1 MRKITY
7 CPKCGTEQMPGS
19 RFCQSCGG
27 ATAEKMVDDNG
38 QPAGGQWNGMNQ
50 NPQMGMNQNWQPG
63 MNQQMGM
70 NQRPQPGMNQ
80 PQQMGMNQRP
90 QPGMNQPQQMGMNQ
104 RPQPGMNQPQQ
115 MNMNRNPGMNQPSQM
130 NSGNNMNKPD
140 GDGGKNSTMII
151 VCIIVAAVVIGVGV
165 GCLII
170 FGGKLFGKKTSG
182 TTETQTTEAKSTEDT
197 MVTTEA
203 ASEEITEA
211 TTSVDASTE
220 AGTNGSVQ
228 SGGENAGYTDAEL
241 SSAAVDYCKLVY
253 GFENP
258 SAEVGKAKNGKVD
271 ITISVTIDGTTG
283 EIGTMSI
290 DKLTASGTGCK
301 GEKADLQDPNSAN
314 VDIHYIIP
322 YSDSRMLS
330 DSDLQGISRSDLTL
344 ARNEI
349 YARHGRMFK
358 DDDIRAYF
366 ESQAWYAGIVPA
378 DQFSESV
385 LSKTEKANISTIKAY
400 EDYLDGD
407 SDTGSSTVTNGDYII
422 PDSST
427 RYLSDSDVR
436 GLDDHTLMLARNE
449 IYARHG
455 RKFND
460 AEIRAYFESK
470 SWYNPTIDPADFT
483 EDMLSDVEKAN
494 IAFIKSYED

>member
-19 RFCQSCGG
+19 RFCQSCGS

-50 NPQMGMNQNWQPG
+50 NPQMGMNQ
-63 MNQQMGM
+63 
-70 NQRPQPGMNQ
+70 RPQPGMNQ
-80 PQQMGMNQRP
+80 PPQQMNMNQRP
-90 QPGMNQPQQMGMNQ
+90 QPVMNQPQQVNMNQRPQSGMNQPQQVNMNQQSGMNQ
-104 RPQPGMNQPQQ
+104 SPQTG
-115 MNMNRNPGMNQPSQM
+115 G
-130 NSGNNMNKPD
+130 GNNMNKPD

-170 FGGKLFGKKTSG
+170 FGGKLFGKNTSG

-197 MVTTEA
+197 VVTTEA
-203 ASEEITEA
+203 ATEAITKA

-241 SSAAVDYCKLVY
+241 SNAAVDYCKLVY
-253 GFENP
+253 GFDNP
-258 SAEVGKAKNGKVD
+258 SAKVGKAKNGKVD

-301 GEKADLQDPNSAN
+301 GEKADLQDPNSAD

-330 DSDLQGISRSDLTL
+330 DSDLQGITRSDLTL

-385 LSKTEKANISTIKAY
+385 LSKTEKTNISTIKAY

-470 SWYNPTIDPADFT
+470 SWYYPTIDPADFT
-483 EDMLSDVEKAN
+483 EDMLSDVEKSN
-494 IAFIKSYED
+494 IALIKSYED

>member
-7 CPKCGTEQMPGS
+7 CPKCGTEQMPGA

-38 QPAGGQWNGMNQ
+38 QPVGGQWNGMNQ
-50 NPQMGMNQNWQPG
+50 NSQMGMNQNWQPG
-63 MNQQMGM
+63 MNQPQQVKM
-70 NQRPQPGMNQ
+70 NQRIQPGMNQ
-80 PQQMGMNQRP
+80 PQPVNMNQQSGTNQSP
-90 QPGMNQPQQMGMNQ
+90 QPGG
-104 RPQPGMNQPQQ
+104 
-115 MNMNRNPGMNQPSQM
+115 
-130 NSGNNMNKPD
+130 GNNMNKPD
-140 GDGGKNSTMII
+140 GDGGKNSMMII

-182 TTETQTTEAKSTEDT
+182 TTETQTTEDT
-197 MVTTEA
+197 VVTTEA
-203 ASEEITEA
+203 ATEEITEA

-258 SAEVGKAKNGKVD
+258 SAKVGKAKNGKVD

-301 GEKADLQDPNSAN
+301 GEKADLQDPNSAD

-322 YSDSRMLS
+322 YSDSRVLS
-330 DSDLQGISRSDLTL
+330 DSDLQGITRSDLTL

-358 DDDIRAYF
+358 DDDIRTYF

-385 LSKTEKANISTIKAY
+385 LSKTEKTNISTIKAY

-407 SDTGSSTVTNGDYII
+407 SDTGGSTVISGDYII

-470 SWYNPTIDPADFT
+470 SWYYPTIDPADFT

-494 IAFIKSYED
+494 IALIKSYED

>member
-7 CPKCGTEQMPGS
+7 CPKCGTEQMPGA

-38 QPAGGQWNGMNQ
+38 QPVGGQWNGMNQ
-50 NPQMGMNQNWQPG
+50 NSQMGMNQNWQPG
-63 MNQQMGM
+63 MNQPQQVNMNQRMQSGM
-70 NQRPQPGMNQ
+70 NQSPQSG
-80 PQQMGMNQRP
+80 G
-90 QPGMNQPQQMGMNQ
+90 
-104 RPQPGMNQPQQ
+104 
-115 MNMNRNPGMNQPSQM
+115 
-130 NSGNNMNKPD
+130 GNNMNKPD
-140 GDGGKNSTMII
+140 GDGGKNSMMII

-170 FGGKLFGKKTSG
+170 FGGKMFGKKTSG

-197 MVTTEA
+197 EDA
-203 ASEEITEA
+203 TEA
-211 TTSVDASTE
+211 TTSADASTE

-258 SAEVGKAKNGKVD
+258 SAKVGKAKNGKVD

-301 GEKADLQDPNSAN
+301 GEKADLQNPNSAD

-322 YSDSRMLS
+322 YSDSRVLS
-330 DSDLQGISRSDLTL
+330 DSDLQGITRSDLTL

-385 LSKTEKANISTIKAY
+385 LSKTEKTNISTIKAY

-407 SDTGSSTVTNGDYII
+407 SDTGGSTVISGDYII

-470 SWYNPTIDPADFT
+470 SWYYPTIDPADFT

-494 IAFIKSYED
+494 IALIKSYED

>member
-104 RPQPGMNQPQQ
+104 RPQPGTNQPQQ

-151 VCIIVAAVVIGVGV
+151 VCIIVAAVVIGIGV

-197 MVTTEA
+197 NVTTEA
-203 ASEEITEA
+203 ATEEITEA

-220 AGTNGSVQ
+220 TGTNGSVQ

-258 SAEVGKAKNGKVD
+258 SAKVGKAKNGKVD

-470 SWYNPTIDPADFT
+470 SWYYPTIDPADFT

>member
-7 CPKCGTEQMPGS
+7 CPKCGTEQMPGA

-38 QPAGGQWNGMNQ
+38 QPVGGQWNGMNQ
-50 NPQMGMNQNWQPG
+50 NSQMGMNQNWQPG
-63 MNQQMGM
+63 MNQPQQVNM
-70 NQRPQPGMNQ
+70 NQRMQPGMNQ
-80 PQQMGMNQRP
+80 PQPVNMNQQSGTNQSP
-90 QPGMNQPQQMGMNQ
+90 QPGG
-104 RPQPGMNQPQQ
+104 
-115 MNMNRNPGMNQPSQM
+115 
-130 NSGNNMNKPD
+130 GNNMNKPD
-140 GDGGKNSTMII
+140 GDGGKNSMMII

-182 TTETQTTEAKSTEDT
+182 TTETQTTEDT
-197 MVTTEA
+197 VVTTEA
-203 ASEEITEA
+203 ATEEITEA

-258 SAEVGKAKNGKVD
+258 SAKVGKAKNGKVD

-301 GEKADLQDPNSAN
+301 GEKADLQDPNSAD

-322 YSDSRMLS
+322 YSDSRVLS
-330 DSDLQGISRSDLTL
+330 DSDLQGITRSDLTL

-358 DDDIRAYF
+358 DDDIRTYF

-385 LSKTEKANISTIKAY
+385 LSKTEKTNISTIKAY

-407 SDTGSSTVTNGDYII
+407 SDTGGSTVISGDYII

-470 SWYNPTIDPADFT
+470 SWYYPTIDPADFT

-494 IAFIKSYED
+494 IALIKSYED

>member
-38 QPAGGQWNGMNQ
+38 QPAVGQWNGMNQ
-50 NPQMGMNQNWQPG
+50 NPQMGMNQRPQPG

-80 PQQMGMNQRP
+80 PQQMNMNQ
-90 QPGMNQPQQMGMNQ
+90 
-104 RPQPGMNQPQQ
+104 QPGMNQPQQ

-151 VCIIVAAVVIGVGV
+151 VCIIVAAVVIGIGV

-197 MVTTEA
+197 NVTTEA
-203 ASEEITEA
+203 ATEEITEA

-220 AGTNGSVQ
+220 TGTNGSVQ

-258 SAEVGKAKNGKVD
+258 SAKVGKAKNGKVD

-436 GLDDHTLMLARNE
+436 GLDDRSLMLARNE

-470 SWYNPTIDPADFT
+470 SWYYPTIDPADFT

>member
-7 CPKCGTEQMPGS
+7 CPKCGMEQMPGA

-38 QPAGGQWNGMNQ
+38 QPVGGQWNGMNQ
-50 NPQMGMNQNWQPG
+50 NSQMGMNQNWQPG
-63 MNQQMGM
+63 MNQPQQVNMNQRMQPGM
-70 NQRPQPGMNQ
+70 NQSQQVNMNQRLQPGMNQ
-80 PQQMGMNQRP
+80 PQPVNMNQQSGTNQSP
-90 QPGMNQPQQMGMNQ
+90 QPGG
-104 RPQPGMNQPQQ
+104 
-115 MNMNRNPGMNQPSQM
+115 
-130 NSGNNMNKPD
+130 GNNMNKPD
-140 GDGGKNSTMII
+140 GDGGKNSMMII

-170 FGGKLFGKKTSG
+170 FGGKMFGKKTSG
-182 TTETQTTEAKSTEDT
+182 TTETQTTEDT
-197 MVTTEA
+197 VVTTEA
-203 ASEEITEA
+203 ATEEITEA

-258 SAEVGKAKNGKVD
+258 SAKVGKAKNGKVD

-290 DKLTASGTGCK
+290 DKLTAIGTGCK
-301 GEKADLQDPNSAN
+301 GEKADLQDPNSAD

-330 DSDLQGISRSDLTL
+330 DSDLQGITRSDLTL

-349 YARHGRMFK
+349 YARHGRIFK

-385 LSKTEKANISTIKAY
+385 LSKTEKTNISTIKAY

-407 SDTGSSTVTNGDYII
+407 SDTGGSTVISGDYII
-422 PDSST
+422 SDSST

-436 GLDDHTLMLARNE
+436 GLDDRTLMLARNE

-470 SWYNPTIDPADFT
+470 SWYYPTIDPADFT

-494 IAFIKSYED
+494 IALIKSYED

>member
-19 RFCQSCGG
+19 RFCQSCGS

-50 NPQMGMNQNWQPG
+50 NPQMGMNQ
-63 MNQQMGM
+63 
-70 NQRPQPGMNQ
+70 RPQPGMNQ
-80 PQQMGMNQRP
+80 PPQPINMNQRI
-90 QPGMNQPQQMGMNQ
+90 QPGMNQPQQVNMNQ
-104 RPQPGMNQPQQ
+104 RPQSGMNQPQQ
-115 MNMNRNPGMNQPSQM
+115 VNMNQQSGMNQSPQPGG
-130 NSGNNMNKPD
+130 GNNMNKPD

-170 FGGKLFGKKTSG
+170 FGGKLFGKNTSG

-197 MVTTEA
+197 VVTTEA
-203 ASEEITEA
+203 ATEAITEA

-241 SSAAVDYCKLVY
+241 SNAAVDYCKLVY
-253 GFENP
+253 GFDNP
-258 SAEVGKAKNGKVD
+258 SAKVGKAKNGKVD

-301 GEKADLQDPNSAN
+301 GEKADLQDPNSAD

-330 DSDLQGISRSDLTL
+330 DSDLQGITRSDLTL

-385 LSKTEKANISTIKAY
+385 LSKTEKTNISTIKAY

-470 SWYNPTIDPADFT
+470 SWYYPTIDPADFT
-483 EDMLSDVEKAN
+483 EDMLSDVEKSN
-494 IAFIKSYED
+494 IALIKSYED

>member
-7 CPKCGTEQMPGS
+7 CPKCGTEQMPGA
-19 RFCQSCGG
+19 RFCQSCGS

-50 NPQMGMNQNWQPG
+50 NPQMGMNQ
-63 MNQQMGM
+63 
-70 NQRPQPGMNQ
+70 RPQPGMNQ
-80 PQQMGMNQRP
+80 PPQPINMNQRM
-90 QPGMNQPQQMGMNQ
+90 QPGMNQPQQVNMNQ
-104 RPQPGMNQPQQ
+104 RPQSGMNQPQQ
-115 MNMNRNPGMNQPSQM
+115 VNMNQQSGMNQSPQTG
-130 NSGNNMNKPD
+130 GNNMNKPD

-197 MVTTEA
+197 VVTTEA
-203 ASEEITEA
+203 ATEEITEA

-241 SSAAVDYCKLVY
+241 SNAAVDYCKLVY
-253 GFENP
+253 GFDNP
-258 SAEVGKAKNGKVD
+258 SAKVGKAKNGKVD

-301 GEKADLQDPNSAN
+301 GEKADLQDPNSAD

-330 DSDLQGISRSDLTL
+330 DSDLQGITRSDLTL

-385 LSKTEKANISTIKAY
+385 LSKTEKTNISTIKAY

-470 SWYNPTIDPADFT
+470 SWYYPTIDPADFT

-494 IAFIKSYED
+494 IALIKSYED

>member
-7 CPKCGTEQMPGS
+7 CPKCGTEQMPGA

-38 QPAGGQWNGMNQ
+38 QPMGGQWNGMNQ
-50 NPQMGMNQNWQPG
+50 NSQMGMNQNWQPG
-63 MNQQMGM
+63 MNQPQQVNM
-70 NQRPQPGMNQ
+70 NQRMQPGMNQ
-80 PQQMGMNQRP
+80 PQQVNMNQRL
-90 QPGMNQPQQMGMNQ
+90 QPGMNQS
-104 RPQPGMNQPQQ
+104 PQPG
-115 MNMNRNPGMNQPSQM
+115 G
-130 NSGNNMNKPD
+130 GNNMNKPD
-140 GDGGKNSTMII
+140 GDGGKNSMMII

-170 FGGKLFGKKTSG
+170 FGGKLFDKKTSG

-197 MVTTEA
+197 VVTTEA
-203 ASEEITEA
+203 ATEEITEA

-220 AGTNGSVQ
+220 AGTNESVQ

-258 SAEVGKAKNGKVD
+258 SAKVGKAKNGKVD

-301 GEKADLQDPNSAN
+301 GEKADLQDPNSAD

-322 YSDSRMLS
+322 YSDSRVLS
-330 DSDLQGISRSDLTL
+330 DSDLQGITRSDLTL

-358 DDDIRAYF
+358 DDDIRTYF

-385 LSKTEKANISTIKAY
+385 LSKTEKTNISTIKAY

-407 SDTGSSTVTNGDYII
+407 SDTGGSTVISGDYII

-470 SWYNPTIDPADFT
+470 SWYYPTIDPADFT

-494 IAFIKSYED
+494 IALIKSYED

>member
-7 CPKCGTEQMPGS
+7 CPKCGTEQMPGA

-38 QPAGGQWNGMNQ
+38 QPMGGQWNGMNQ
-50 NPQMGMNQNWQPG
+50 NSQMGMNQNWQPG
-63 MNQQMGM
+63 MNQPQQVNM
-70 NQRPQPGMNQ
+70 NQRLQPGMNQ
-80 PQQMGMNQRP
+80 PQPVNMNQQSGTNQSP
-90 QPGMNQPQQMGMNQ
+90 QPGG
-104 RPQPGMNQPQQ
+104 
-115 MNMNRNPGMNQPSQM
+115 
-130 NSGNNMNKPD
+130 GNNMNKPD
-140 GDGGKNSTMII
+140 GDGGKNSMMVI

-170 FGGKLFGKKTSG
+170 FGGKLFDKKTSG

-197 MVTTEA
+197 VVTTEA
-203 ASEEITEA
+203 ATEEITEA

-258 SAEVGKAKNGKVD
+258 SAKVGKAKNGKVD

-301 GEKADLQDPNSAN
+301 GEKADLQDPNSAD

-322 YSDSRMLS
+322 YSDSRVLS
-330 DSDLQGISRSDLTL
+330 DSDLQGITRSDLTL

-358 DDDIRAYF
+358 DDDIRTYF

-385 LSKTEKANISTIKAY
+385 LSKTEKTNISTIKAY

-407 SDTGSSTVTNGDYII
+407 SDTGGSTVISGDYII

-470 SWYNPTIDPADFT
+470 SWYYPTIDPADFT

-494 IAFIKSYED
+494 IALIKSYED

>member
-104 RPQPGMNQPQQ
+104 RPQPGTNQPQQ

-151 VCIIVAAVVIGVGV
+151 VCIIVAAVVIGIGV

-197 MVTTEA
+197 NVTTEA
-203 ASEEITEA
+203 ATEEITEA

-220 AGTNGSVQ
+220 TGTNGSVQ

-258 SAEVGKAKNGKVD
+258 SAKVGKAKNGKVD

-436 GLDDHTLMLARNE
+436 GLDDHTLMLARNG

>member
-7 CPKCGTEQMPGS
+7 CPKCGTEQMPGA

-38 QPAGGQWNGMNQ
+38 QPVGGQWNGMNQ
-50 NPQMGMNQNWQPG
+50 NSQMGMNQNWQPG
-63 MNQQMGM
+63 MNQPQQVNM
-70 NQRPQPGMNQ
+70 NQRMQPGMNQ
-80 PQQMGMNQRP
+80 PQQVNMNQRMQSGMNQSP
-90 QPGMNQPQQMGMNQ
+90 QSGG
-104 RPQPGMNQPQQ
+104 
-115 MNMNRNPGMNQPSQM
+115 
-130 NSGNNMNKPD
+130 GNNMNKPD
-140 GDGGKNSTMII
+140 GDGGKNSMMII

-170 FGGKLFGKKTSG
+170 FGGKMFGKKTSG

-197 MVTTEA
+197 EDA
-203 ASEEITEA
+203 TEA
-211 TTSVDASTE
+211 TTSADASTE

-258 SAEVGKAKNGKVD
+258 SAKVGKAKNGKVD

-301 GEKADLQDPNSAN
+301 GEKADLQNPNSAD

-322 YSDSRMLS
+322 YSDSRVLS
-330 DSDLQGISRSDLTL
+330 DSDLQGITRSDLTL

-385 LSKTEKANISTIKAY
+385 LSKTEKTNISTIKAY

-407 SDTGSSTVTNGDYII
+407 SDTGGSTVISGDYII

-470 SWYNPTIDPADFT
+470 SWYYPTIDPADFT

-494 IAFIKSYED
+494 IALIKSYED

>member
-7 CPKCGTEQMPGS
+7 CPKCGTEQMPGA

-38 QPAGGQWNGMNQ
+38 QPVGGQWNGMNQ
-50 NPQMGMNQNWQPG
+50 NSQMGMNQNWQPG
-63 MNQQMGM
+63 MNQPQQVNM
-70 NQRPQPGMNQ
+70 NQRMQPGMNQ
-80 PQQMGMNQRP
+80 PQQVNMNQRL
-90 QPGMNQPQQMGMNQ
+90 QPGMNQPQQV
-104 RPQPGMNQPQQ
+104 
-115 MNMNRNPGMNQPSQM
+115 
-130 NSGNNMNKPD
+130 NMNKPD
-140 GDGGKNSTMII
+140 GDGGKNSMMII

-170 FGGKLFGKKTSG
+170 FGGKMFGKKTSG
-182 TTETQTTEAKSTEDT
+182 TTETQTTEDT
-197 MVTTEA
+197 VVTTEA
-203 ASEEITEA
+203 ATEEITEA

-258 SAEVGKAKNGKVD
+258 SAKVGKAKNGKVD

-301 GEKADLQDPNSAN
+301 GEKADLQDPNSAD

-322 YSDSRMLS
+322 YSDSRVLS
-330 DSDLQGISRSDLTL
+330 DSDLQGITRSDLTL

-358 DDDIRAYF
+358 DDDIREYF

-385 LSKTEKANISTIKAY
+385 LSKTEKTNISTIKAY

-407 SDTGSSTVTNGDYII
+407 SDTGGSTVISGDYII

-470 SWYNPTIDPADFT
+470 SWYYPTIDPADFT

-494 IAFIKSYED
+494 IALIKSYED

>member
-7 CPKCGTEQMPGS
+7 CPKCGTEQMPGA

-38 QPAGGQWNGMNQ
+38 QPVGGQWNGMNQ
-50 NPQMGMNQNWQPG
+50 NSQMGMNQNWQPG
-63 MNQQMGM
+63 MNQPQQVNM
-70 NQRPQPGMNQ
+70 NQRMQPGMNQ
-80 PQQMGMNQRP
+80 PQQVNMNQQSGTNQSP
-90 QPGMNQPQQMGMNQ
+90 QPGG
-104 RPQPGMNQPQQ
+104 
-115 MNMNRNPGMNQPSQM
+115 
-130 NSGNNMNKPD
+130 GNNMNKPD
-140 GDGGKNSTMII
+140 GDGGKNSMMII

-170 FGGKLFGKKTSG
+170 FGGKMFGKKTSG

-197 MVTTEA
+197 VVTTEA
-203 ASEEITEA
+203 ATEEITEA

-258 SAEVGKAKNGKVD
+258 SAKVGKAKNGKVD

-301 GEKADLQDPNSAN
+301 GEKADLQDPNSAD

-322 YSDSRMLS
+322 YSDSRVLS
-330 DSDLQGISRSDLTL
+330 DSDLQGITRSDLTL

-358 DDDIRAYF
+358 DDDIREYF

-385 LSKTEKANISTIKAY
+385 LSKTEKTNISTIKAY

-407 SDTGSSTVTNGDYII
+407 SDTSGSTVISGDYII

-470 SWYNPTIDPADFT
+470 SWYYPTIDPADFT

>member
-7 CPKCGTEQMPGS
+7 CPKCGTEQTPGA

-38 QPAGGQWNGMNQ
+38 QPVGGQWNGMNQ
-50 NPQMGMNQNWQPG
+50 NSQMGMNQNWQPG
-63 MNQQMGM
+63 MNQPQQVNM
-70 NQRPQPGMNQ
+70 NQRMQPGMNQ
-80 PQQMGMNQRP
+80 PQQVNMNQRL
-90 QPGMNQPQQMGMNQ
+90 QPGMNQPQPVNMNQ
-104 RPQPGMNQPQQ
+104 QSGTNQSPQPG
-115 MNMNRNPGMNQPSQM
+115 G
-130 NSGNNMNKPD
+130 GNNMNKPD
-140 GDGGKNSTMII
+140 GDGGKNSMMII

-170 FGGKLFGKKTSG
+170 FGGKLFDKKTSG

-197 MVTTEA
+197 VVTTEA
-203 ASEEITEA
+203 ATEEITEA

-220 AGTNGSVQ
+220 AGTNESVQ

-258 SAEVGKAKNGKVD
+258 SAKVGKAKNGKVD

-301 GEKADLQDPNSAN
+301 GEKADLQDPNSAD

-322 YSDSRMLS
+322 YSDSRVLS
-330 DSDLQGISRSDLTL
+330 DSDLQGITRSDLTL

-358 DDDIRAYF
+358 DDDIRTYF

-385 LSKTEKANISTIKAY
+385 LSKTEKTNISTIKAY

-407 SDTGSSTVTNGDYII
+407 SDTGGSTVISGDYII

-470 SWYNPTIDPADFT
+470 SWYYPTIDPADFT

-494 IAFIKSYED
+494 IALIKSYED

>member
-19 RFCQSCGG
+19 RFCQSCGS

-50 NPQMGMNQNWQPG
+50 NPQMGMNQRPQPG
-63 MNQQMGM
+63 MNQPPQQMNM

-80 PQQMGMNQRP
+80 PQQVNMNQRP
-90 QPGMNQPQQMGMNQ
+90 QSGMNQPQQVNMNQQSGMNQ
-104 RPQPGMNQPQQ
+104 SPQTG
-115 MNMNRNPGMNQPSQM
+115 G
-130 NSGNNMNKPD
+130 GNNMNKPD

-170 FGGKLFGKKTSG
+170 FGGKLFGKNTSG

-197 MVTTEA
+197 VVTTEA
-203 ASEEITEA
+203 ATEAITKA

-241 SSAAVDYCKLVY
+241 SNAAVDYCKLVY
-253 GFENP
+253 GFDNP
-258 SAEVGKAKNGKVD
+258 SAKVGKAKNGKVD

-301 GEKADLQDPNSAN
+301 GEKADLQDPNSAD

-330 DSDLQGISRSDLTL
+330 DSDLQGITRSDLTL

-385 LSKTEKANISTIKAY
+385 LSKTEKTNISTIKAY

-470 SWYNPTIDPADFT
+470 SWYYPTIDPADFT
-483 EDMLSDVEKAN
+483 EDMLSDVEKSN
-494 IAFIKSYED
+494 IALIKSYED

>member
-7 CPKCGTEQMPGS
+7 CPKCGTEQMPGA

-38 QPAGGQWNGMNQ
+38 QPVGGQWNGMNQ
-50 NPQMGMNQNWQPG
+50 NSQMGMNQNWQPG
-63 MNQQMGM
+63 MNQPQQVNM
-70 NQRPQPGMNQ
+70 NQRLQPGMNQ
-80 PQQMGMNQRP
+80 PQPVNMNQQSGTNQSP
-90 QPGMNQPQQMGMNQ
+90 QPGG
-104 RPQPGMNQPQQ
+104 
-115 MNMNRNPGMNQPSQM
+115 
-130 NSGNNMNKPD
+130 GNNMNKPD
-140 GDGGKNSTMII
+140 GDGGKNSMMII

-170 FGGKLFGKKTSG
+170 FGGKMFGKKTSG
-182 TTETQTTEAKSTEDT
+182 TTETQTTEDT
-197 MVTTEA
+197 VVTTEA
-203 ASEEITEA
+203 ATEEITEA

-258 SAEVGKAKNGKVD
+258 SAKVGKAKNGKVD

-301 GEKADLQDPNSAN
+301 GEKADLQDPNSAD

-322 YSDSRMLS
+322 YSDSRVLS
-330 DSDLQGISRSDLTL
+330 DSDLQGITRSDLTL

-358 DDDIRAYF
+358 DDDIRTYF

-385 LSKTEKANISTIKAY
+385 LSKTEKTNISTIKAY

-407 SDTGSSTVTNGDYII
+407 SDTGGSTVISGDYII

-470 SWYNPTIDPADFT
+470 SWYYPTIDPADFT

-494 IAFIKSYED
+494 IALIKSYED

>member
-7 CPKCGTEQMPGS
+7 CPKCGTEQMPGA

-38 QPAGGQWNGMNQ
+38 QPVGGQWNGMNQ
-50 NPQMGMNQNWQPG
+50 NSQMGMNQNWQPG
-63 MNQQMGM
+63 MNQPQQVNM
-70 NQRPQPGMNQ
+70 NQRMQPGMNQ
-80 PQQMGMNQRP
+80 PQQVNMNQRL
-90 QPGMNQPQQMGMNQ
+90 QPGMNQPQPVNMNQ
-104 RPQPGMNQPQQ
+104 QSGTNQSPQPG
-115 MNMNRNPGMNQPSQM
+115 G
-130 NSGNNMNKPD
+130 GNNMNKPD
-140 GDGGKNSTMII
+140 GDGGKNSMMII

-170 FGGKLFGKKTSG
+170 FGGKLFDKKTSG

-197 MVTTEA
+197 VVTTEA
-203 ASEEITEA
+203 ATEEITEA

-220 AGTNGSVQ
+220 AGTNESVQ

-258 SAEVGKAKNGKVD
+258 SAKVGKAKNGKVD

-301 GEKADLQDPNSAN
+301 GEKADLQDPNSAD

-322 YSDSRMLS
+322 YSDSRVLS
-330 DSDLQGISRSDLTL
+330 DSDLQGITRSDLTL

-385 LSKTEKANISTIKAY
+385 LSKTEKTNISTIKAY

-407 SDTGSSTVTNGDYII
+407 SDTGGSTVISGDYII

-436 GLDDHTLMLARNE
+436 GLDDRTLMLARNE

-470 SWYNPTIDPADFT
+470 SWYYPTIDPADFT

-494 IAFIKSYED
+494 IALIKSYED

>member
-7 CPKCGTEQMPGS
+7 CPKCGTEQMPGA
-19 RFCQSCGG
+19 RFCQSCGS

-50 NPQMGMNQNWQPG
+50 NPQMGMNQ
-63 MNQQMGM
+63 
-70 NQRPQPGMNQ
+70 RPQPGMNQ
-80 PQQMGMNQRP
+80 PPQQMTMNQPPQQVNMNQRM
-90 QPGMNQPQQMGMNQ
+90 QPGMNQPQQVNMNQ
-104 RPQPGMNQPQQ
+104 RLQPGMNQPQQ
-115 MNMNRNPGMNQPSQM
+115 VNMNQQSGMNQSPQPGG
-130 NSGNNMNKPD
+130 GNNMNKPD

-197 MVTTEA
+197 VVTTEA
-203 ASEEITEA
+203 ATEAITEA

-241 SSAAVDYCKLVY
+241 SNAAVDYCKLVY
-253 GFENP
+253 GFDNP
-258 SAEVGKAKNGKVD
+258 SAKVGKAKNGKVD

-301 GEKADLQDPNSAN
+301 GEKADLQDPNSAD

-330 DSDLQGISRSDLTL
+330 DSDLQGITRSDLTL

-385 LSKTEKANISTIKAY
+385 LSKTEKTNISTIKAY

-470 SWYNPTIDPADFT
+470 SWYYPTIDPADFT
-483 EDMLSDVEKAN
+483 EDMLSDVEKSN

>member
-50 NPQMGMNQNWQPG
+50 NPQMGMNQRPQPG

-80 PQQMGMNQRP
+80 PQQMNMNQ
-90 QPGMNQPQQMGMNQ
+90 
-104 RPQPGMNQPQQ
+104 QPGMNQPQQ

-151 VCIIVAAVVIGVGV
+151 VCIIVAAVVIGIGV

-197 MVTTEA
+197 NVTTEA
-203 ASEEITEA
+203 ATEEITEA

-220 AGTNGSVQ
+220 TGTNGSVQ

-258 SAEVGKAKNGKVD
+258 SAKVGKAKNGKVD

-385 LSKTEKANISTIKAY
+385 LSKTEKTNISTIKAY

-407 SDTGSSTVTNGDYII
+407 SDTGGSTVTNGDYII

-470 SWYNPTIDPADFT
+470 SWYYPTIDPADFT

>member
-1 MRKITY
+1 
-7 CPKCGTEQMPGS
+7 
-19 RFCQSCGG
+19 
-27 ATAEKMVDDNG
+27 
-38 QPAGGQWNGMNQ
+38 
-50 NPQMGMNQNWQPG
+50 
-63 MNQQMGM
+63 
-70 NQRPQPGMNQ
+70 
-80 PQQMGMNQRP
+80 
-90 QPGMNQPQQMGMNQ
+90 
-104 RPQPGMNQPQQ
+104 
-115 MNMNRNPGMNQPSQM
+115 
-130 NSGNNMNKPD
+130 
-140 GDGGKNSTMII
+140 
-151 VCIIVAAVVIGVGV
+151 
-165 GCLII
+165 
-170 FGGKLFGKKTSG
+170 
-182 TTETQTTEAKSTEDT
+182 
-197 MVTTEA
+197 
-203 ASEEITEA
+203 
-211 TTSVDASTE
+211 
-220 AGTNGSVQ
+220 
-228 SGGENAGYTDAEL
+228 
-241 SSAAVDYCKLVY
+241 
-253 GFENP
+253 
-258 SAEVGKAKNGKVD
+258 
-271 ITISVTIDGTTG
+271 
-283 EIGTMSI
+283 MSI

-301 GEKADLQDPNSAN
+301 GEKADLQDPNSAD

-322 YSDSRMLS
+322 YSDSRVLS
-330 DSDLQGISRSDLTL
+330 DSDLQGITRSDLTL

-358 DDDIRAYF
+358 DDDIREYF

-385 LSKTEKANISTIKAY
+385 LSKTEKTNISTIKAY

-407 SDTGSSTVTNGDYII
+407 SDTGGSTVISGDYII

-470 SWYNPTIDPADFT
+470 SWYYPTIDPADFT